1 MVQDTAT
8 AFLGSQPISDNSSAA
23 AYFEANQRK
32 EEMLSGMLQAT
43 TNMMDAGLKASGADI
58 NDLSSAMSFLKLEVQ
73 AVKGR
78 MGTKNQEL
86 DFLAGSSA
94 VWEAIQDLTYLGI
107 DTGLLKLQAGGISVS
122 ETSFVQALVSDKSP
136 LGNLLT
142 SYR

>member
-1 MVQDTAT
+1 
-8 AFLGSQPISDNSSAA
+8 
-23 AYFEANQRK
+23 
-32 EEMLSGMLQAT
+32 MLSGMLQAT